1 MPRHLLIMR
10 HAKSA
15 WDTDAA
21 TDFERPL
28 SKRGRQDAPR
38 IGAWV
43 QAQDLKPDYIVSSP
57 AIRAQETIHL
67 VCEALE
73 TPKRTIHWDQ
83 RIYGANLDNLLTILK
98 EQPQHAKRV
107 LLVGHNPGV
116 DELVSYLWGDDIL
129 LPPNGNLMPTA
140 ALAHLSMPEDW
151 ATLEYGCA
159 QLRSL
164 TRPKELKRTI
174 E

>member
-1 MPRHLLIMR
+1 MR

-15 WDTDAA
+15 WDTDAP

-38 IGAWV
+38 IGAWI
-43 QAQDLKPDYIVSSP
+43 QAQALKPDYIVGSP

-67 VCEALE
+67 VCETLE
-73 TPKRTIHWDQ
+73 IPKRAIHWDQ
-83 RIYGANLDNLLTILK
+83 RIYGADLNNLLAILK

-116 DELVSYLWGDDIL
+116 AELVSYLWGDDIQ

-140 ALAHLSMPEDW
+140 TLAHLSISEDW
-151 ATLEYGCA
+151 TTLKYGCA
-159 QLRSL
+159 QLCSL

>member
-38 IGAWV
+38 IGAWMLD
-43 QAQDLKPDYIVSSP
+43 QDLKPDHVVSSP
-57 AIRAQETIHL
+57 AVRAKETAYL

-73 TPKRTIHWDQ
+73 IPKRAIHWDQ
-83 RIYGANLDNLLTILK
+83 RIYGADLNNLLTILK
-98 EQPQHAKRV
+98 EQPQHSKRV
-107 LLVGHNPGV
+107 LLMGHNPGI
-116 DELVSYLWGDDIL
+116 DELVSYLWGDDIQ
-129 LPPNGNLMPTA
+129 LPPDGNLMPTA

-151 ATLEYGCA
+151 TTLEYGCA
-159 QLRSL
+159 QLCSL
-164 TRPKELKRTI
+164 TRPKALKRTI